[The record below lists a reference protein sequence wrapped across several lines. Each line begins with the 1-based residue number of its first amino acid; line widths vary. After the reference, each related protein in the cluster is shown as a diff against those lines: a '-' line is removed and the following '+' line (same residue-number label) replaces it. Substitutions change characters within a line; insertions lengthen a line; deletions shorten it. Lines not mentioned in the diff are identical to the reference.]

1 MSASFVAFQQAAQF
15 YIETINPSSQH
26 SMRTYEKW
34 QSSQNLAQVSL
45 KNASLKVDMKPNL
58 ITATNQDTLKILILS
73 TISLA
78 K

>member
-1 MSASFVAFQQAAQF
+1 
-15 YIETINPSSQH
+15 
-26 SMRTYEKW
+26 MRTYEKW

-73 TISLA
+73 TIFLA
-78 K
+78 KQKILPTFMEFKVSKCV